1 MKIGDVI
8 TNKNGSLSKVTSVS
22 KYGNYYS
29 AIPLEEEKT
38 ETVEEE
44 KTETVKKS
52 TTKRKK

>member
-1 MKIGDVI
+1 MKVGDVI
-8 TNKNGSLSKVTSVS
+8 TNNDGSQSKVTSVS

-38 ETVEEE
+38 ETV
-44 KTETVKKS
+44 KKS